1 MNTGGMHAFAITLTA
16 YLKLDVLRLV
26 AGKNII
32 TDDDFSI
39 HELSFLKKCSYIF
52 ILMIIHYL
60 SLFLLELF
68 KISNLEIIFL
78 KAIFGAVFTTVLCL
92 IYFSLTEKNKS

>member
-1 MNTGGMHAFAITLTA
+1 MNTGGMHAFGIILTA

-52 ILMIIHYL
+52 ILIIIHYF

-68 KISNLEIIFL
+68 KISNLEIILL
-78 KAIFGAVFTTVLCL
+78 KATFGTIFTTVLCL
-92 IYFSLTEKNKS
+92 IYFSLTEKK